1 MSIRTWIG
9 NQGTN
14 DPNDATQAVNWVG
27 GLIPSTGDTLQIG
40 SGATFDVGSG
50 NTITSMTFVAAG
62 TDVLNFTNTDFVQS
76 SLTLGSGTTLN
87 LNQTGTLTAGFD
99 NLPGGDGAN
108 TSQIFQSGS
117 ASTLTINASGVINNS
132 AFLFLNSPNGVLTI
146 NVGAAGSVASDYYIP
161 GPILD
166 TGGLLTVQQTS
177 GNSASG
183 TRFSNAGYILVAS
196 ADGVASAK
204 FKARMDGTSGVI
216 EVTGGAAGAAAIEIA
231 TNMGGGQVVE
241 FGSQSTATIDATTV
255 LGSYANVGA
264 ITTTVLQNSFERFNL
279 FGPGATID
287 LAGVSVTG
295 LTYSYGSD
303 ATWGN
308 NVLTLSQGGTVLARL
323 RMTNSGGYVDGTGTY
338 LAGGASVFNSNFVL
352 ASDGAGGTRI
362 TVANAPVNVVNAGST
377 YAVGGTLA
385 AFNGPTSIG
394 TLDWGTAANWT
405 GGSAGGLPG
414 AYQAVDISN
423 SVAQL
428 LAFQQY
434 VLTVSSAEVAGGLS
448 LDDHFVTLR
457 VAAGLTL
464 QAAPGQGSGGGLV
477 QTAGTLDVTT
487 GGTLRASNILQTSGA
502 SLTIEAGGSVVLSGV
517 APFALGSGMQGL
529 AVEQSATISGGT
541 LKSAGEVA
549 LGTNGSASLIAQS
562 SGGVGASVTA
572 TYTDV
577 GGGQSNDPTQG
588 SGGSASNLTISGA
601 GTVWWDKGGDATTA
615 YSGAMLVGGGATT
628 VNALGTVSVGT
639 GGNGMLTVDQGATLI
654 DSAYAMLGVRSGAYG
669 QVTVQNGAQWVVGDG
684 SVALPGS
691 IIVGVS
697 NIFTGTPA
705 LLTVGQTGN
714 GSLTV
719 ASGGTITLGSE
730 PLAANEYNFVVGS
743 GGTTLSATA
752 SGFATINGG
761 LLDSHLGGV
770 SIGQRSNGALMVTN
784 GGTVLAG
791 AGGGVSSGVIVGSR
805 NYVLNGTTTASM
817 GVLQIGGGTGTS
829 LVQSSADF
837 VDGRDGIGSVTLTS
851 GGSLQVTGLLWE
863 GGFTSGVGAAT
874 DTGSSFLVNGGT
886 ASFSAGGTIFA
897 GSTLDL
903 ESGAVQFGAGTAS
916 AGMIVIAAGTVVTV
930 APGTGAIGTKAVIA
944 DNASG
949 GTLSNA
955 GVLQSVSAGATLE
968 VQANIAGT
976 GTEVAS
982 SGGYLKLD
990 RAVAAS
996 NTISLGGVAGAGTLE
1011 LAAPGS
1017 FQGMVTNFWGT
1028 GNKLFVDGIGTS
1040 LPSLVWT
1047 QVNASYGTLAIFI
1060 NGTLADTVKIAG
1072 MHSGGFTF
1080 SGAPSVNG
1088 LVITA
1093 LDASPPAAQVA
1104 MSEGGSGLSL
1114 GVLNNG
1120 TNILQG
1126 SVGTIS
1132 LASGVGTVV
1141 TLYDGASVVGTGT
1154 ADVGGTVSINAAA
1167 LGIGTHVLSATAA
1180 GVGTIAAATTLVVA
1194 GPTQSQFVL
1203 GAGNDRLVG
1212 GANSSMVYVNTTG
1225 TVGIG
1230 LGDGN
1235 NDVFLAGATG
1245 NVSLGNGSNIVLG
1258 GNGADVVNAGTGDN
1272 NIYLGNGNDTVSAGG
1287 GSNHVIVGDGT
1298 NSITLGGGRA
1308 EIEAGAGANTIT
1320 VGNGNDYIQAGNGN
1334 NVVNGGTGSSGIQL
1348 GNGNNNVLVTGG
1360 TDTIILGDG
1369 ANSVGL
1375 GASMSFLRVGGGNNL
1390 IVATSGNETID
1401 IYGRGNNSVTLG
1413 GGANVIY
1420 GAGNDVISLGN
1431 GNNIVSM
1438 TDGADNISAGGGNNA
1453 VTLYSTSS
1461 YSTVA
1466 LGNGNNTVIT
1476 GNGGASVS
1484 LGTGNNYVE
1493 ALGGNNTITV
1503 GNGNNVVKGD
1513 SGSDI
1518 FNVGAGFVHGNGP
1531 SDVFNLG
1538 SGGGAAYGGW
1548 GANSLNISSGQWAIE
1563 AASGS
1568 DRIELTGTTGFAYVQ
1583 LFDVTKDML
1592 VLSNAAFGLG
1602 VSGLTGSATQAAG
1615 ALLTSYSAGNFG
1627 NNTALLGYD
1636 AATGALYDRA
1646 TPSSAAT
1653 MVAYLVNAPTNIGSQ
1668 LFVGA

>member
-352 ASDGAGGTRI
+352 ASDGAGGT
-362 TVANAPVNVVNAGST
+362 
-377 YAVGGTLA
+377 
-385 AFNGPTSIG
+385 
-394 TLDWGTAANWT
+394 
-405 GGSAGGLPG
+405 
-414 AYQAVDISN
+414 
-423 SVAQL
+423 
-428 LAFQQY
+428 
-434 VLTVSSAEVAGGLS
+434 
-448 LDDHFVTLR
+448 
-457 VAAGLTL
+457 
-464 QAAPGQGSGGGLV
+464 
-477 QTAGTLDVTT
+477 LDVAS

-502 SLTIEAGGSVVLSGV
+502 SVTIEAGGTVLLSGV
-517 APFALGSGMQGL
+517 APFTLGSGMQGL
-529 AVEQSATISGGT
+529 GIEQSATISGGT
-541 LKSAGEVA
+541 LKSAGEI
-549 LGTNGSASLIAQS
+549 GIGIYGSASMIAQS
-562 SGGVGASVTA
+562 SGGVGATVNA

-577 GGGQSNDPTQG
+577 GGGQSNDPTQT
-588 SGGSASNLTISGA
+588 GGVSVSNLTITGA
-601 GTVWWDKGGDATTA
+601 GTVWRDKGGDSSTP
-615 YSGAMLVGGGATT
+615 YSGALLVGGGATT
-628 VNALGTVSVGT
+628 VNALGTVSVGN
-639 GGNGMLTVDQGATLI
+639 GGNGNVTVDQSATLI
-654 DSAYAMLGVRSGAYG
+654 DSAYAMIGVRGGSFG

-691 IIVGVS
+691 IVVGAT
-697 NIFTGTPA
+697 NIFSVTPA
-705 LLTVGQTGN
+705 LLTVGQSGN

-730 PLAANEYNFVVGS
+730 PLAANEYNVVIGS
-743 GGTTLSATA
+743 GGPTLTATA
-752 SGFATINGG
+752 SGFASISGG
-761 LLDSHLGGV
+761 LLDSHLGGI
-770 SIGQRSNGALMVTN
+770 SIGQRSNGTMVVTN

-791 AGGGVSSGVIVGSR
+791 AGGGVTSGVIVGNR
-805 NYVLNGTTTASM
+805 NFVLNGTTTASM
-817 GVLQIGGGTGTS
+817 GTLQVGGGSGTS

-837 VDGRDGIGSVTLTS
+837 VDGRDGIGAVTLTS

-863 GGFTSGVGAAT
+863 GGFTAGVGALT

-903 ESGAVQFGAGTAS
+903 ESGAVQFGAGSAV
-916 AGMIVIAAGTVVTV
+916 AGMIGIAAGTVVTV
-930 APGTGAIGTKAVIA
+930 APGTGAFGTKALIT

-982 SGGYLKLD
+982 IGGYLKLD
-990 RAVAAS
+990 RAVAAG
-996 NTISLGGVAGAGTLE
+996 NTVALGGAAGAGTLE

-1017 FQGMVTNFWGT
+1017 FQGMVSNFWGT

-1040 LPSLVWT
+1040 LPALVWT
-1047 QVNASYGTLAIFI
+1047 QVTASYGTLAISI

-1072 MHSGGFTF
+1072 NHPGGFTF

-1093 LDASPPAAQVA
+1093 LDINPPAVQVA

-1154 ADVGGTVSINAAA
+1154 ADAGGNVSINAST

-1180 GVGTIAAATTLVVA
+1180 GMGTIAAATTLMVA
-1194 GPTQSQFVL
+1194 GPTQSQFVI

-1212 GANSSMVYVNTTG
+1212 GGNDSMVYVNTTG
-1225 TVGIG
+1225 TVGIA

-1235 NDVFLAGATG
+1235 DDVFAAGATAT
-1245 NVSLGNGSNIVLG
+1245 VALGNGNNIVLG
-1258 GNGADVVNAGTGDN
+1258 GNGADVVNVGTGNN
-1272 NIYLGNGNDTVSAGG
+1272 NIYLGNGNDSVTAGG
-1287 GSNHVIVGDGT
+1287 GTNHVIVGDGT
-1298 NSITLGGGRA
+1298 NSINLGNGKA

-1320 VGNGNDYIQAGNGN
+1320 VGNGNDYIQAGNGA
-1334 NVVNGGTGSSGIQL
+1334 NVVNAGTGNSGIQL
-1348 GNGNNNVLVTGG
+1348 GNGNNRVTVTAG

-1369 ANSVGL
+1369 NNTASL
-1375 GASMSFLRVGGGNNL
+1375 GASMSFLRVGGGNNN
-1390 IVATSGNETID
+1390 IMATTGNEQID
-1401 IYGRGNNSVTLG
+1401 LYGTGTNML
-1413 GGANVIY
+1413 Y
-1420 GAGNDVISLGN
+1420 LGN
-1431 GNNIVSM
+1431 GNNLIYGGGSDNINVGGGNNTISM
-1438 TDGADNISAGGGNNA
+1438 TDGYDTIFGGDGTNA
-1453 VTLYSTSS
+1453 VTLYSTVTASL
-1461 YSTVA
+1461 VN

-1476 GNGGASVS
+1476 GVGGAVIT
-1484 LGTGNNYVE
+1484 LGNGNNYVE

-1503 GNGNNVVKGD
+1503 GTGTNVVKGD
-1513 SGSDI
+1513 SGSDT
-1518 FNVGAGFVHGNGP
+1518 FNVGAGFVHGSGP

-1548 GANSLNISSGQWAIE
+1548 GANSFNISSGQWAIE

-1568 DRIELTGTTGFAYVQ
+1568 DRIALTGTSAFAYVQ
-1583 LFDVTKDML
+1583 FFDLAKDML

-1602 VSGLTGSATQAAG
+1602 VSGLTGSATQAVG
-1615 ALLTSYSAGNFG
+1615 SLLSSAVDGSFSGTS
-1627 NNTALLGYD
+1627 LLAYN
-1636 AATGALYDRA
+1636 ASTGVLYDRLN
-1646 TPSSAAT
+1646 TSSGGVAVAAF
-1653 MVAYLVNAPTNIGSQ
+1653 VNDPTNIASR

>member
-385 AFNGPTSIG
+385 AFNGPISGG
-394 TLDWGTAANWT
+394 TLDWGNAANWT
-405 GGSAGGLPG
+405 GGSAAGLPS

-428 LAFQQY
+428 QAFQQY
-434 VLTVSSAEVAGGLS
+434 VLTVTSAAVAGGLS
-448 LDDHFVTLR
+448 LDDHFATLR
-457 VAAGLTL
+457 VTAGLTL

-837 VDGRDGIGSVTLTS
+837 VDGRDGIGAVTLTS

-863 GGFTSGVGAAT
+863 GGFTAGVGALT

-903 ESGAVQFGAGTAS
+903 ESGAVQFGAGSAV
-916 AGMIVIAAGTVVTV
+916 AGMIGIAAGTVVTV
-930 APGTGAIGTKAVIA
+930 APGTGAFGTKALIT

-982 SGGYLKLD
+982 IGGYLKLD
-990 RAVAAS
+990 RAVAAG
-996 NTISLGGVAGAGTLE
+996 NTVALGGAAGAGTLE

-1017 FQGMVTNFWGT
+1017 FQGMVSNFWGT

-1040 LPSLVWT
+1040 LPALVWT
-1047 QVNASYGTLAIFI
+1047 QVTASYGTLAISI

-1072 MHSGGFTF
+1072 NHPGGFTF

-1093 LDASPPAAQVA
+1093 LDINPPAVQVA

-1154 ADVGGTVSINAAA
+1154 ADAGGNVSINAST

-1180 GVGTIAAATTLVVA
+1180 GMGTIAAATTLMVA
-1194 GPTQSQFVL
+1194 GPTQSQFVI

-1212 GANSSMVYVNTTG
+1212 GGNDSMVYVNTTG
-1225 TVGIG
+1225 TVGIA

-1235 NDVFLAGATG
+1235 DDVFAAGATAT
-1245 NVSLGNGSNIVLG
+1245 VALGNGNNIVLG
-1258 GNGADVVNAGTGDN
+1258 GNGADVVNVGTGNN
-1272 NIYLGNGNDTVSAGG
+1272 NIYLGNGNDSVTAGG
-1287 GSNHVIVGDGT
+1287 GTNHVIVGDGT
-1298 NSITLGGGRA
+1298 NSINLGNGKA

-1320 VGNGNDYIQAGNGN
+1320 VGNGNDYIQAGNGA
-1334 NVVNGGTGSSGIQL
+1334 NVVNAGTGNSGIQL
-1348 GNGNNNVLVTGG
+1348 GNGNNRVTVTAG

-1369 ANSVGL
+1369 NNTASL
-1375 GASMSFLRVGGGNNL
+1375 GASMSFLRVGGGNNN
-1390 IVATSGNETID
+1390 IMATTGNEQID
-1401 IYGRGNNSVTLG
+1401 LYGTGTNMLYLGDGNNLIYGGGSDNINVGGGNNT
-1413 GGANVIY
+1413 I
-1420 GAGNDVISLGN
+1420 
-1431 GNNIVSM
+1431 SM
-1438 TDGADNISAGGGNNA
+1438 TDGYDTIFGGDGTNA
-1453 VTLYSTSS
+1453 VTLYSTVTASL
-1461 YSTVA
+1461 VN

-1476 GNGGASVS
+1476 GVGGAVIT
-1484 LGTGNNYVE
+1484 LGNGNNYVE

-1503 GNGNNVVKGD
+1503 GTGNNVVKGD
-1513 SGSDI
+1513 SGSDT
-1518 FNVGAGFVHGNGP
+1518 FNVGAGFVHGSGP

-1548 GANSLNISSGQWAIE
+1548 GANSFNISSGQWAIE

-1568 DRIELTGTTGFAYVQ
+1568 DRIALTGTSAFAYVQ
-1583 LFDVTKDML
+1583 FFDLAKDML

-1602 VSGLTGSATQAAG
+1602 VSGLTGSATQAVG
-1615 ALLTSYSAGNFG
+1615 SLLSSAVDGSFSGTS
-1627 NNTALLGYD
+1627 LLAYN
-1636 AATGALYDRA
+1636 ASTGVLYDRLN
-1646 TPSSAAT
+1646 TSSGGVAVAAF
-1653 MVAYLVNAPTNIGSQ
+1653 VNDPTNIASR

>member
-434 VLTVSSAEVAGGLS
+434 VLPVSSAEVAGGLS

-464 QAAPGQGSGGGLV
+464 QAAPGQSSGGGLT
-477 QTAGTLDVTT
+477 QTAGTLDVAS

-502 SLTIEAGGSVVLSGV
+502 SVTIEAGGTVLLSGV
-517 APFALGSGMQGL
+517 APFTLGSGMQGL
-529 AVEQSATISGGT
+529 GIEQSATISGGT
-541 LKSAGEVA
+541 LKSAGEI
-549 LGTNGSASLIAQS
+549 GIGIYGSASMIAQS
-562 SGGVGASVTA
+562 SGGVGATVNA

-577 GGGQSNDPTQG
+577 GGGQSNDPTQT
-588 SGGSASNLTISGA
+588 GGVSVSNLTITGA
-601 GTVWWDKGGDATTA
+601 GTVWRDKGGDSSTP
-615 YSGAMLVGGGATT
+615 YSGALLVGGGPT
-628 VNALGTVSVGT
+628 
-639 GGNGMLTVDQGATLI
+639 LT
-654 DSAYAMLGVRSGAYG
+654 
-669 QVTVQNGAQWVVGDG
+669 
-684 SVALPGS
+684 
-691 IIVGVS
+691 
-697 NIFTGTPA
+697 
-705 LLTVGQTGN
+705 
-714 GSLTV
+714 
-719 ASGGTITLGSE
+719 
-730 PLAANEYNFVVGS
+730 
-743 GGTTLSATA
+743 ATA
-752 SGFATINGG
+752 SGFASISGG
-761 LLDSHLGGV
+761 LLDSHLGGI
-770 SIGQRSNGALMVTN
+770 SIGQRSNGTMVVTN

-982 SGGYLKLD
+982 IGGYLKLD
-990 RAVAAS
+990 RAVAAG
-996 NTISLGGVAGAGTLE
+996 NTVALGGAAGAGTLE

-1017 FQGMVTNFWGT
+1017 FQGMVSNFWGT

-1040 LPSLVWT
+1040 LPALVWT
-1047 QVNASYGTLAIFI
+1047 QVTASYGTLAISI

-1072 MHSGGFTF
+1072 NHPGGFTF

-1093 LDASPPAAQVA
+1093 LDINPPAVQVA

-1154 ADVGGTVSINAAA
+1154 ADAGGNVSINAST

-1180 GVGTIAAATTLVVA
+1180 GMGTIAAATTLMVA
-1194 GPTQSQFVL
+1194 GPTQSQFVI

-1212 GANSSMVYVNTTG
+1212 GGNDSMVYVNTTG
-1225 TVGIG
+1225 TVGIA

-1235 NDVFLAGATG
+1235 DDVFAAGATAT
-1245 NVSLGNGSNIVLG
+1245 VALGNGNNIVLG
-1258 GNGADVVNAGTGDN
+1258 GNGADVVNVGTGNN
-1272 NIYLGNGNDTVSAGG
+1272 NIYLGNGNDSVTAGG
-1287 GSNHVIVGDGT
+1287 GTNHVIVGDGT
-1298 NSITLGGGRA
+1298 NSINLGNGKA

-1320 VGNGNDYIQAGNGN
+1320 VGNGNDYIQAGNGA
-1334 NVVNGGTGSSGIQL
+1334 NVVNAGTGNSGIQL
-1348 GNGNNNVLVTGG
+1348 GNGNNRVTVTAG

-1369 ANSVGL
+1369 NNTASL
-1375 GASMSFLRVGGGNNL
+1375 GASMSFLRVGGGNNN
-1390 IVATSGNETID
+1390 IMATAGNEQID
-1401 IYGRGNNSVTLG
+1401 LYGTGTNML
-1413 GGANVIY
+1413 Y
-1420 GAGNDVISLGN
+1420 LGN
-1431 GNNIVSM
+1431 GNNLIYGGGSDNINVGGGNNTISM
-1438 TDGADNISAGGGNNA
+1438 TDGYDTIFGGDGTNA
-1453 VTLYSTSS
+1453 VTLYSTVTASL
-1461 YSTVA
+1461 VN

-1476 GNGGASVS
+1476 GVGGAVIT
-1484 LGTGNNYVE
+1484 LGNGNNYVE

-1503 GNGNNVVKGD
+1503 GTGNNVVKGD
-1513 SGSDI
+1513 SGSDT
-1518 FNVGAGFVHGNGP
+1518 FNVGAGFVHGSGP

-1548 GANSLNISSGQWAIE
+1548 GANSFNISSGQWAIE

-1568 DRIELTGTTGFAYVQ
+1568 DRIALTGTSAFAYVQ
-1583 LFDVTKDML
+1583 FFDLAKDML

-1602 VSGLTGSATQAAG
+1602 VSGLTGSATQAVG
-1615 ALLTSYSAGNFG
+1615 SLLSSAVDGSFSGTS
-1627 NNTALLGYD
+1627 LLAYN
-1636 AATGALYDRA
+1636 ASTGVLYDRLN
-1646 TPSSAAT
+1646 TSSGGVAVAAF
-1653 MVAYLVNAPTNIGSQ
+1653 VNDPTNIASR